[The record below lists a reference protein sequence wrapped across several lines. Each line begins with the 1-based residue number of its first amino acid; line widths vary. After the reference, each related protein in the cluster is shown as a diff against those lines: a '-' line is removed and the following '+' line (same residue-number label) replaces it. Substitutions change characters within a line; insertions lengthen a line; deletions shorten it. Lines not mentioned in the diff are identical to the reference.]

1 MFTGIVE
8 EIGTLRK
15 IEKRVDR
22 ITICVDSK
30 LVLEDVKLGDSI
42 ATNGVCLTVTK
53 FGDDF
58 FTADMMRVTAEK
70 STLNSLISGSKLNLE
85 RAVRPMDRLGG
96 HILQGHVDTVGK
108 IISKIPNKD
117 GYLLEIS
124 VEDEFKTQFVAQGS
138 IGLNGVSLTLASVNR
153 NSFMVSLITET
164 LARTNLGDL
173 NLGDSIN
180 VEFDI
185 LGKYINRYFE
195 FKNENGE
202 SKIDMEFLRK
212 YGF

>member
-15 IEKRVDR
+15 IEKRGDR
-22 ITICVDSK
+22 LTIYVDSK

-42 ATNGVCLTVTK
+42 ATNGVCLTVTS
-53 FGDDF
+53 FGADF

-70 STLNSLISGSKLNLE
+70 SALNSLVSGSKLNLE

-108 IISKIPNKD
+108 VISKTPNKD

-124 VEDEFKTQFVAQGS
+124 VDDEFKTQFVAQGS
-138 IGLNGVSLTLASVNR
+138 IGLNGVSLTLANVSR
-153 NSFMVSLITET
+153 NSFTVSLIPET
-164 LARTNLGDL
+164 LARTNLGNLD
-173 NLGDSIN
+173 LGDGIN
-180 VEFDI
+180 VEFDV

-195 FKNENGE
+195 FENESSK